1 MTHQNNP
8 LSTVSGRWQ
17 PPNALRWAIRAV
29 VVAGLAVDAWV
40 HLDLAPTYDGVT
52 AMVSEGWLFRAES
65 VACVLAGV
73 LLLVV
78 RRPVSYVVAGLVVG
92 SALAALLINTYM
104 HVGAIGPLPDMFE
117 PTWFPEKSAT
127 AIAEAVALLGAIVG
141 LAVDRPPAG
150 R

>member
-40 HLDLAPTYDGVT
+40 HLDLAPTYDVVT
-52 AMVSEGWLFRAES
+52 AAVSEGWLFRAEA
-65 VACVLAGV
+65 VACAAAVA
-73 LLLVV
+73 LLLLV
-78 RRPVSYVVAGLVVG
+78 RRPVSYAIAGLVAS
-92 SALAALLINTYM
+92 SALAVLLISTYV
-104 HVGAIGPLPDMFE
+104 HVGAVGPLPDMYE
-117 PTWFPEKSAT
+117 PTWFAEKALT
-127 AIAEAVALLGAIVG
+127 AGAEAVAALGAIVG
-141 LAVDRPPAG
+141 LAFDRRPAG